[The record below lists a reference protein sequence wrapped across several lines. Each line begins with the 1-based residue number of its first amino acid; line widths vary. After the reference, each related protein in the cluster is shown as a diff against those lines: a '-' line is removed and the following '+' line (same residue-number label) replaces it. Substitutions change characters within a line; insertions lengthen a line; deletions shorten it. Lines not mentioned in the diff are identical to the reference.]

1 MKDYKSM
8 TFEELAVAKREAND
22 KLGELYVSA
31 ANRELKDDEKQTE
44 LNLSRELKMIKEAM
58 SDIAIRENHDKALG
72 DQRQEKLGEQ
82 FRELLKD
89 VRTNPGKAQRE
100 ILLSPGNN
108 SDGTSN
114 VTANIDASGAIRL
127 TIHDLIPTLH
137 EGLDLPEGL
146 NIVTGVTGNEIWP
159 VSINDVEMEEVGEIE
174 ALSDQVLNFANITP
188 TVRRCG
194 LTVPVSNMA
203 IDNAAFDLLAFVQ
216 TKFTLALRKY
226 LAKKIYSQA
235 AWAKNKGPFSG
246 LTKAGDIEIGAN
258 AYKNILKAVA
268 KFSDKGFFEGD
279 VVIIMDR
286 ETEAELKATPLIAN
300 AAGGFVVQD
309 GKCAGYPYI
318 VTHYLNTTLDDG
330 ALVPTA
336 KKYIAFGYFE
346 WFALQQHG
354 TVRMTVDATSQAV
367 AKKNLT
373 AVTLNTA
380 WSMTDLST
388 HINGGAP
395 VTGSDGQITYP
406 TQAFALYE
414 VAEAESSSEI

>member
-1 MKDYKSM
+1 
-8 TFEELAVAKREAND
+8 
-22 KLGELYVSA
+22 
-31 ANRELKDDEKQTE
+31 
-44 LNLSRELKMIKEAM
+44 
-58 SDIAIRENHDKALG
+58 
-72 DQRQEKLGEQ
+72 
-82 FRELLKD
+82 
-89 VRTNPGKAQRE
+89 
-100 ILLSPGNN
+100 
-108 SDGTSN
+108 
-114 VTANIDASGAIRL
+114 
-127 TIHDLIPTLH
+127 
-137 EGLDLPEGL
+137 
-146 NIVTGVTGNEIWP
+146 
-159 VSINDVEMEEVGEIE
+159 MEEVGEVV
-174 ALSDQVLNFANITP
+174 ALTDQTLDFANITP
-188 TVRRCG
+188 TVRRVG

-203 IDNAAFDLLAFVQ
+203 IDNAAFDLMAFVQ
-216 TKFTLALRKY
+216 AKFTIALRIY
-226 LAKKIYSQA
+226 LAKKLYSQA
-235 AWAKNKGPFSG
+235 AWTGNKGPFSG

-380 WSMTDLST
+380 WSFTDLST

>member
-1 MKDYKSM
+1 MKKMTKSELQTRNREIQDRLSELNDVAVREKRNFTEEEQREWNALSNESELNTREITMQM
-8 TFEELAVAKREAND
+8 TDEELAKHREV
-22 KLGELYVSA
+22 VS
-31 ANRELKDDEKQTE
+31 K
-44 LNLSRELKMIKEAM
+44 
-58 SDIAIRENHDKALG
+58 
-72 DQRQEKLGEQ
+72 GEQ
-82 FRELLKD
+82 LREYLKNVRMGKADRELLLAPATGSG
-89 VRTNPGKAQRE
+89 VS
-100 ILLSPGNN
+100 SPAGYI
-108 SDGTSN
+108 SN
-114 VTANIDASGAIRL
+114 SGAINL
-127 TIHDLIPTLH
+127 TIHEMIPTLH
-137 EGLDLPEGL
+137 EGLDLPQSL
-146 NIVTGVTGNEIWP
+146 RIVTGVTGNEIWP
-159 VSINDVEMEEVGEIE
+159 VSINDAEMEEVGEVA
-174 ALSDQVLNFANITP
+174 ALTDQTLDFANITP
-188 TVRRCG
+188 TVRRVG

-203 IDNAAFDLLAFVQ
+203 IDNAAFDLMAFVQ
-216 TKFTLALRKY
+216 AKFTIALRIY
-226 LAKKIYSQA
+226 LAKKLYSQA
-235 AWAKNKGPFSG
+235 AWTGNKGPFSG

-286 ETEAELKATPLIAN
+286 ETEAELKATPLIQG

-354 TVRMTVDATSQAV
+354 AVRMTVDATSQAV
-367 AKKNLT
+367 SKKNLT

-414 VAEAESSSEI
+414 VTGGESSSEI